1 MFGERH
7 SSELT
12 RKRSGENGHKGP
24 FTRSKFSIKN
34 LVKFLTEFLLKERY
48 PVYTIKIWS
57 KIDQSFYPKLPFGGK
72 FKDKQ

>member
-12 RKRSGENGHKGP
+12 GQRSGENGHKGP
-24 FTRSKFSIKN
+24 FTRSKFSN
-34 LVKFLTEFLLKERY
+34 KFLTEYLLKERY